1 MGLIALCGNSPR
13 KNTNT
18 FFLERFV
25 RYCKTQTMEDK
36 AATIGQLPS
45 SLVGEDDPEAGIET
59 TDIEKIER
67 VYR

>member
-1 MGLIALCGNSPR
+1 
-13 KNTNT
+13 
-18 FFLERFV
+18 
-25 RYCKTQTMEDK
+25 MEDK